1 MAGDVMEVEV
11 AGVKFVLRK
20 DLRYTES
27 DEWARLEDGIATVGI
42 TDFAQKE
49 LKDVVGVELP
59 EKGRK
64 VRKGEAVAT
73 VESIK
78 ATADIYAPLSGE
90 IVDVNEKLLDQP
102 ELIKRRPVRRGLDIQ
117 DKSGGSPRVRDS
129 PHSRA
134 VCGKCEE
141 EEGRVGGRTP
151 PGCCVGKNKAV
162 SNLKIYVL
170 GPGVVSCLNPR

>member
-102 ELIKRRPVRRGLDIQ
+102 ELINDDPYGEGWIFKIKVEDPREFETLLTAEQYVESVRKR
-117 DKSGGSPRVRDS
+117 K
-129 PHSRA
+129 
-134 VCGKCEE
+134 EE
-141 EEGRVGGRTP
+141 
-151 PGCCVGKNKAV
+151 
-162 SNLKIYVL
+162 
-170 GPGVVSCLNPR
+170 

>member
-1 MAGDVMEVEV
+1 MGGQVIEVEV
-11 AGVKFVLRK
+11 AGVRFLLRK

-27 DEWARLEDGIATVGI
+27 DEWARLEDGVATVGI

-49 LKDVVGVELP
+49 LKDIVGVELP

-64 VRKGEAVAT
+64 VKKGEAVAT

-102 ELIKRRPVRRGLDIQ
+102 ELINDDPYGEGWIFKIKVEDPGEFESLLTPEQYVESVRKR
-117 DKSGGSPRVRDS
+117 K
-129 PHSRA
+129 
-134 VCGKCEE
+134 E
-141 EEGRVGGRTP
+141 
-151 PGCCVGKNKAV
+151 
-162 SNLKIYVL
+162 
-170 GPGVVSCLNPR
+170 

>member
-1 MAGDVMEVEV
+1 MPPGVGGQVIEVEV
-11 AGVKFVLRK
+11 AGVRFLLRK

-27 DEWARLEDGIATVGI
+27 DEWARLEDGVATVGI

-49 LKDVVGVELP
+49 LKDIVGVELP

-64 VRKGEAVAT
+64 VKKGEAVAT

-102 ELIKRRPVRRGLDIQ
+102 ELINDDPYGEGWIFKIKVEDPGEFESLLTPEQYVESVRKR
-117 DKSGGSPRVRDS
+117 K
-129 PHSRA
+129 
-134 VCGKCEE
+134 E
-141 EEGRVGGRTP
+141 
-151 PGCCVGKNKAV
+151 
-162 SNLKIYVL
+162 
-170 GPGVVSCLNPR
+170 